1 MAICFVVTLTVY
13 SLHLKIGHRF
23 TGSRTRCCCKC
34 PSIPTTTE
42 DSDDKDKP
50 ESTGYHQKRRNYIVF
65 IIVGVLYLGY
75 LGLAGYGLS
84 KQPSPREFCNSLSY
98 DNPEMPRYSTYHN
111 FCRTNEEAFGKDFM
125 LTLTV
130 KINGAFDLNETESKT
145 SSLID
150 AAMESNRFDKE
161 YVINWMMSYL
171 DDPLYKSDLFD
182 DPILKFLDTNKLH
195 KNDVRI
201 SKNGSNINAFRV
213 YLQTLNV
220 SGSKD
225 ILDVITTSRKLEENA
240 ELDCFFYAPEFLLY
254 EGSLSYTMDLYEITA
269 ISGGVL
275 VLSLIL
281 GFYHYHY
288 AAVLILVALASILF
302 GVVGFARFY
311 GIDFSFLSS
320 VTIPFLCTYIVE
332 SLFLPKKDIPRRFF
346 PYLNWFS
353 SFCLMTVST
362 VLPTLPM
369 MQLSLFV
376 EVLLPISLFIIFLT
390 LHYIIFIPRLVTTW
404 IGPDRKLG
412 KGSDF
417 SYILL
422 CSTENCETSTT
433 GDESSASANKNI
445 PLQDSGVQNRSSLV
459 F

>member
-34 PSIPTTTE
+34 PSTTTE
-42 DSDDKDKP
+42 DSDVEDKSV
-50 ESTGYHQKRRNYIVF
+50 STGYHQKRRNYIVF

-84 KQPSPREFCNSLSY
+84 KQPSPREFCDSLSP
-98 DNPEMPRYSTYHN
+98 NNHEMPRYNAYHN

-150 AAMESNRFDKE
+150 AAMESNRFDKD

-171 DDPLYKSDLFD
+171 DDPLYKNDLFD
-182 DPILKFLDTNKLH
+182 KPLLKFLDTNKLH
-195 KNDVRI
+195 KNDVRM
-201 SKNGSNINAFRV
+201 SENGSNINAFRV
-213 YLQTLNV
+213 YLKTLNV

-225 ILDVITTSRKLEENA
+225 ILDVMTTSRKLEENA

-254 EGSLSYTMDLYEITA
+254 EGSLSYTVDFYKITA

-275 VLSLIL
+275 VLSLVL

-288 AAVLILVALASILF
+288 ALALVFVTLASILF

-311 GIDFSFLSS
+311 GIGFSFLSS
-320 VTIPFLCTYIVE
+320 VTVPFLCTYTFE
-332 SLFLPKKDIPRRFF
+332 SLFLPKKDISLRFLPHF
-346 PYLNWFS
+346 NWFS
-353 SFCLMTVST
+353 AFCYITLFTVMP
-362 VLPTLPM
+362 LLPM
-369 MQLSLFV
+369 MQLNLFV
-376 EVLLPISLFIIFLT
+376 VLLPISLFIIFLT

-417 SYILL
+417 SYTLL

-445 PLQDSGVQNRSSLV
+445 LLQDSGVQKRSSIV